1 MLMLAQPSVN
11 SASVSVVLSG
21 GGSFG
26 STLAGRIATAPIPVE
41 VRSSP
46 VLENWEGLKDV
57 CTGADTVYL
66 VSALDLPPS
75 PNDSDLQAFTAGV
88 SRVVDCCLECGVE
101 GLVFTSSSSVFS
113 SAEQA
118 QGSTEHER
126 EEDVTARA
134 VARAEARILDAS
146 GATSTSPSRL
156 HTCALRPAAFV
167 YGASEKDGPLHRALS
182 WVGWGLNRVAV
193 GANGAEDG
201 GVKVD
206 MVHLDNLAEAHL
218 LAGARLK
225 KKRAAIDTPTA
236 AADVGTDVG
245 RADAEQRGGPG
256 SSKTR
261 SSKNEAAPACA
272 GKAYD
277 VTDGQP
283 RNPQAFLDEILDG
296 LGFATSKVLRVPTTI
311 ALSAAWMAEL
321 LCKVGITT
329 APALTRSDIRG
340 LTETRRTHG
349 NARAQ
354 RDFGYVPRVDPAT
367 ATKRTVES
375 LKRDGWARHRVPRP
389 ALGYW
394 ITNPG
399 GIWLVTLAAFGGP
412 CPAFAEPLARSAGHV
427 GLRLLK
433 QQSTVRAVCIA
444 VYLVHVLEGVYA
456 FRVARQAGHRDV
468 APGWFAQ
475 TFLLGFPSVFLVND
489 LKKAGSE
496 REHFGEGCE

>member
-1 MLMLAQPSVN
+1 MLMLAQPSIS

-26 STLAGRIATAPIPVE
+26 WTLAGRIATAAIPSE

-66 VSALDLPPS
+66 LSALDLPPS

-88 SRVVDCCLECGVE
+88 GRVVDCCLECGVE

-113 SAEQA
+113 SAGKA
-118 QGSTEHER
+118 QGPTEHEG
-126 EEDVTARA
+126 EDDVKARA
-134 VARAEARILDAS
+134 VARAEARVLDAS
-146 GATSTSPSRL
+146 GATSPSRL

-167 YGASEKDGPLHRALS
+167 YGTSEKDGPLHRALS

-193 GANGAEDG
+193 GPKCPEDG

-225 KKRAAIDTPTA
+225 KKRPETDVPNAMVDVG
-236 AADVGTDVG
+236 ADVGG
-245 RADAEQRGGPG
+245 ADAEQRRGPG
-256 SSKTR
+256 SKT
-261 SSKNEAAPACA
+261 EAAPACA
-272 GKAYD
+272 GQAYD

-283 RNPQAFLDEILDG
+283 RNPQTFLDEILDG
-296 LGFATSKVLRVPTTI
+296 LGFTTSKLLRVPTTV
-311 ALSAAWMAEL
+311 ALSAALVAEL
-321 LCKVGITT
+321 LRKVGITT
-329 APALTRSDIRG
+329 APALTISDIRG
-340 LTETRRTHG
+340 LTEARGTHS

-375 LKRDGWARHRVPRP
+375 LKRDGWARHRVRRP
-389 ALGYW
+389 ALAYW

-433 QQSTVRAVCIA
+433 EQSTVRAVCIA

-456 FRVARQAGHRDV
+456 FRVARHAGHRDA

-489 LKKAGSE
+489 LKRAESTSKRSTSDG
-496 REHFGEGCE
+496 GQTKTPGL